1 VNDFTEEENMK
12 LLNYP
17 NPFSDLTTIQ
27 LTETSEFVQI
37 KVFDILGRLVDFK
50 KIYLESLKRK
60 VQYQAPQLKRGMYK
74 YALKGDKSKIYTGTF
89 MIK

>member
-1 VNDFTEEENMK
+1 
-12 LLNYP
+12 
-17 NPFSDLTTIQ
+17 
-27 LTETSEFVQI
+27 VQI
-37 KVFDILGRLVDFK
+37 TVFDMLGRVVDFK